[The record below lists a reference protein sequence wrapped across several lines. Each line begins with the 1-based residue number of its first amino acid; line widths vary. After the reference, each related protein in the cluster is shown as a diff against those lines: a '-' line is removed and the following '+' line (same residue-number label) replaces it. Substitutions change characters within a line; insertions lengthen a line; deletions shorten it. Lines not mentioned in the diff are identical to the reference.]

1 VTERKPPRTRLP
13 TQKLRAVVT
22 VVAEQVT
29 TPFNYSIIRATGSI
43 QESTMRDLLETIRQE
58 VNAHPIRRILVDL
71 REAEV
76 HLSISDMNGLAKLV
90 LTNFA
95 GVVDKIAI
103 VLRREFILAEK
114 FFEPLLRSKGL
125 PVLVT
130 DDQDEAIYWLG
141 ARFSQHR

>member
-1 VTERKPPRTRLP
+1 MTERKPRRTRLP

-29 TPFNYSIIRATGSI
+29 TPFSYLVIRAAGSI
-43 QESTMRDLLETIRQE
+43 LESTMLELLENIRKE
-58 VNAHPIRRILVDL
+58 VNAHPSRRMLVDL
-71 REAEV
+71 RETEV

-103 VLRREFILAEK
+103 ILRREFILAEK

-141 ARFSQHR
+141 ARFSQNR

>member
-1 VTERKPPRTRLP
+1 MV
-13 TQKLRAVVT
+13 
-22 VVAEQVT
+22 
-29 TPFNYSIIRATGSI
+29 
-43 QESTMRDLLETIRQE
+43 DLLENIRKE
-58 VNAHPIRRILVDL
+58 VNAHPTRRILVDL

-76 HLSISDMNGLAKLV
+76 RLSISDMNGLAKLV

-103 VLRREFILAEK
+103 VPRREFILAEK